1 MNTFLNFTNND
12 IFRTD
17 ENLVKIIVSCKL
29 TILFNKFF
37 KELHNR
43 FTNPNHYPNFIGVGK
58 FLMAHNDLSDGWHIM
73 ICHIG
78 LFKMG

>member
-17 ENLVKIIVSCKL
+17 ENLVTIIFVPSKG
-29 TILFNKFF
+29 TIMFNKFF
-37 KELHNR
+37 KGLHNR
-43 FTNPNHYPNFIGVGK
+43 LTNPNHYLNFSGTGK
-58 FLMAHNDLSDGWHIM
+58 FLVVDNNLSEM
-73 ICHIG
+73 G